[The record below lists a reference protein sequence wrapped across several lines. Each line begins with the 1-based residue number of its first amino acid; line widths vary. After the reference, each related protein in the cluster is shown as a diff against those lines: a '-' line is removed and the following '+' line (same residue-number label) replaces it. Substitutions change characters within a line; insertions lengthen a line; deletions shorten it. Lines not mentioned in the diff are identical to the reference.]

1 MSQKI
6 FRIFTI
12 IVISVATLCAL
23 IGGTYFYENFLYTN
37 PLEKTVAQMKG
48 VEVFTVEHT
57 KDRLLIKVQFNQEDK
72 LRPSFYQLLHEVQ
85 QLNKNDLNN
94 LVININNDFDQEI
107 ASFMQ
112 AAKLPIYEA
121 LSTGQYTQLPEELA
135 LLAEK
140 EELTYELDLDQQYI
154 FLTAYQDGQV
164 GHQVIMRTE
173 TPFSV
178 FTTMGEEQI

>member
-6 FRIFTI
+6 LRIFTI
-12 IVISVATLCAL
+12 IVISIATLTVL

-37 PLEKTVAQMKG
+37 PLEKTVAQMNG
-48 VEVFTVEHT
+48 VEVFAVEHT
-57 KDRLLIKVQFNQEDK
+57 KERMLIKVQFNQEEK
-72 LRPSFYQLLHEVQ
+72 LRTSFYQLLHEVE

-94 LVININNDFDQEI
+94 LVIEINNDFEQEI
-107 ASFMQ
+107 ASFLQ
-112 AAKLPIYEA
+112 ASKLPIYEA
-121 LSTGQYTQLPEELA
+121 LSTGEYTQLPEKLA
-135 LLAEK
+135 SLMEK

-154 FLTAYQDGQV
+154 FLTAYKDGQI

-178 FTTMGEEQI
+178 FTTMGEEYI